1 MLPLAVKVL
10 VGIAAVVAAVVAAFY
25 LNILFPLLYIVSG
38 ILSPF
43 AKLLLSGLVTL
54 VFGIAAA
61 GIMSIAAGGS
71 ALLFL
76 GIPLVV
82 LAVLVAVFMRF
93 FSQIIK

>member
-10 VGIAAVVAAVVAAFY
+10 VGIAAVVAAFY

-61 GIMSIAAGGS
+61 GMMSIAAGGS
-71 ALLFL
+71 ALL
-76 GIPLVV
+76 IPLVV
-82 LAVLVAVFMRF
+82 LPVLVVVFMRF
-93 FSQIIK
+93 SQFIK

>member
-61 GIMSIAAGGS
+61 GMMSIAAGGS
-71 ALLFL
+71 ALL
-76 GIPLVV
+76 IPLVV
-82 LAVLVAVFMRF
+82 LPVLVVVFMRF
-93 FSQIIK
+93 SQFIK

>member
-10 VGIAAVVAAVVAAFY
+10 VGIAAVVAAFY